1 MCTAIRFSDGKGNLY
16 FARNL
21 DWSQGYGERVVVA
34 PEGYAPFSPF
44 KATPALPHP
53 VIGMGI
59 IEKDTPLYFDC
70 ANTEGLACAGLNF
83 PGYAQYEKEAV
94 PGKTNVASWEL
105 PLWIVANFTTVD
117 EAEAALKDVA
127 VVDSP
132 IVDEYPT
139 SLLHWIVGDGKR
151 SIAVEY
157 TQDGMQIF
165 TDDVDVLANQPGF
178 GWHRENLRNYLN
190 ATSDVPATQT
200 WRAAAL
206 TPYGSGAGMRGI
218 PGDYYSPSRFVRIA
232 YLNANYPEQTT
243 EEANVSRMFHELMG
257 VAMIDGA
264 ARMTN
269 GEFEK
274 TVYTGGYSQR
284 THTYYWNTYDDPAIH
299 SVSTDEVIAAHP
311 GRDLIEA
318 A

>member
-1 MCTAIRFSDGKGNLY
+1 MCTAIRFSDDKGN
-16 FARNL
+16 
-21 DWSQGYGERVVVA
+21 
-34 PEGYAPFSPF
+34 
-44 KATPALPHP
+44 
-53 VIGMGI
+53 
-59 IEKDTPLYFDC
+59 LYFDC
-70 ANTEGLACAGLNF
+70 ANTEGLACGGLNF

-190 ATSDVPATQT
+190 VTSDVPATQT

-206 TPYGSGAGMRGI
+206 TPYGSGTGMRGI

-243 EEANVSRMFHELMG
+243 EEANVSRMFHELAS
-257 VAMIDGA
+257 VAVVDGA

-269 GEFEK
+269 GGIRENRLYRRIFPE
-274 TVYTGGYSQR
+274 
-284 THTYYWNTYDDPAIH
+284 DPYLLL
-299 SVSTDEVIAAHP
+299 EYLRRPCHP
-311 GRDLIEA
+311 LRLGRRADCSPSGKGPHRSRLGKR
-318 A
+318 